1 MEFLLITAT
10 MATSNMSVAFIL
22 NEIRHREILVSLIV
36 HPFNKY
42 FTIEPNT
49 YKLLN
54 VFPTSGRERYTQ
66 TFMMPQIFT
75 KEIMCKNVDRKENG
89 EAKQW
94 FIKLC

>member
-22 NEIRHREILVSLIV
+22 NEIRHGEISVSLII

-49 YKLLN
+49 YKLLV
-54 VFPTSGRERYTQ
+54 VFPTSGRERYTN
-66 TFMMPQIFT
+66 TNNHDAT
-75 KEIMCKNVDRKENG
+75 NLYKGDNV
-89 EAKQW
+89 
-94 FIKLC
+94 